1 QGDGGPA
8 VHQRVVIQAG
18 VTSSVLAP
26 VATAAPGPVSG
37 WLVVK
42 APFAI
47 EIHENGRMI
56 GSTDADRI
64 MMASGRHDIQ
74 LVNDTL
80 GYQAKRVVQVVP
92 GKVASLNI
100 DLPQG
105 VININASPWAEV
117 WIDGRRAGETPI
129 GNLPLSIGPHEVV
142 FRHPQLGEKKQAV
155 SVTLS
160 APVRLSMDMK

>member
-1 QGDGGPA
+1 
-8 VHQRVVIQAG
+8 
-18 VTSSVLAP
+18 
-26 VATAAPGPVSG
+26 
-37 WLVVK
+37 
-42 APFAI
+42 
-47 EIHENGRMI
+47 MI